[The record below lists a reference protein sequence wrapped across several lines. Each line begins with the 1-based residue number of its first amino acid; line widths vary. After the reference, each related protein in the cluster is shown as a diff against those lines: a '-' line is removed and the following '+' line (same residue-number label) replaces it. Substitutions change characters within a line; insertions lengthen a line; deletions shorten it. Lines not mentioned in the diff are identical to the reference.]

1 MSALLRL
8 FPAPVE
14 AVPLEGLY
22 LAQALRTRGDPARA
36 FVYSNFIA
44 SLDGRIALKSSH
56 ADPGIVP
63 DSIANP
69 ADWRLFQE
77 LAAQADVVIM
87 SGRYARQLAKGSAQ
101 DVLPVSEEPPYRD
114 LLGWRQAHGLTPQ
127 PAVVIVSAS
136 LEVPITET
144 LWRGGRS
151 VFVATGSKADAARV
165 RALDQRGV
173 SVLYAGTGREVQG
186 RSLIEALQQK
196 GFRII
201 YSTAGPQVLTTLLA
215 DRLLDRLYLTQVHR
229 ILGGEDYATL
239 SEGARFC
246 PPVDFELRALYY
258 EAPAGDQVGQTFS
271 VYAATEKTA

>member
-44 SLDGRIALKSSH
+44 SLDGRIALRSFHTGSY
-56 ADPGIVP
+56 IVP
-63 DSIANP
+63 DTVANLR
-69 ADWRLFQE
+69 DWRLFQE
-77 LAAQADVVIM
+77 LAAQADVVIT
-87 SGRYARQLAKGSAQ
+87 SGRYARQLAQGEAQ
-101 DVLPVSEEPPYRD
+101 DVLPVSEEPPYQD
-114 LLGWRQAHGLTPQ
+114 LLTWRQAHGLTPQ

-151 VFVATGSKADAARV
+151 VFVATGSEADAGRV
-165 RALDQRGV
+165 QALEERGV
-173 SVLYAGTGREVQG
+173 SVLYAGTGQRVQG
-186 RSLIEALQQK
+186 RSLIEALQRQ
-196 GFRII
+196 GLRTI
-201 YSTAGPQVLTTLLA
+201 YSTAGPQLLASLLA

-229 ILGGEDYATL
+229 LLGGEDYATL
-239 SEGARFC
+239 IEGARLC
-246 PPVDFELRALYY
+246 PPADLELCALYY
-258 EAPAGDQVGQTFS
+258 EVPAGDRVGQTFS
-271 VYAATEKTA
+271 VYIAARR